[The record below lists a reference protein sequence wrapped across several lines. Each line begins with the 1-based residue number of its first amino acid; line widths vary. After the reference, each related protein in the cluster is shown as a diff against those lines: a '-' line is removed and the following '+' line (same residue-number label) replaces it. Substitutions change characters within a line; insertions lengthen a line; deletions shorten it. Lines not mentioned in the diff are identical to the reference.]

1 MIFIDG
7 HASPGLVDQLKLCAA
22 WLSVSPYRLAIR
34 LEDCLMTADGNWNLV
49 VSTPMGERHGSLSLK
64 TEGTTVK
71 GSQMADGNSTE
82 IFDGTVDGNEIS
94 WKVSITDPMPMT
106 LEFTGMVDG
115 HEIAGTVKLGEF
127 GNSSFSG
134 SAVRGCATSTA
145 LSNRTPRKRTNG
157 RHRAGSSMCHWRN
170 SRR

>member
-1 MIFIDG
+1 
-7 HASPGLVDQLKLCAA
+7 
-22 WLSVSPYRLAIR
+22 
-34 LEDCLMTADGNWNLV
+34 MTADGNWNLV

-82 IFDGTVDGNEIS
+82 IFDGTVNGNKIS

-106 LEFTGMVDG
+106 LEFTGTVDG
-115 HEIAGTVKLGEF
+115 DEIAGTVTLGEF

-134 SAVRGCATSTA
+134 IRS
-145 LSNRTPRKRTNG
+145 
-157 RHRAGSSMCHWRN
+157 
-170 SRR
+170 

>member
-1 MIFIDG
+1 
-7 HASPGLVDQLKLCAA
+7 
-22 WLSVSPYRLAIR
+22 
-34 LEDCLMTADGNWNLV
+34 MTADGNWNLV

-82 IFDGTVDGNEIS
+82 IFDGTVNGNEIS

-106 LEFTGMVDG
+106 LEFTGTVD
-115 HEIAGTVKLGEF
+115 ENKIRGTVKLGEF

-134 SAVRGCATSTA
+134 DRS
-145 LSNRTPRKRTNG
+145 
-157 RHRAGSSMCHWRN
+157 
-170 SRR
+170 

>member
-1 MIFIDG
+1 
-7 HASPGLVDQLKLCAA
+7 
-22 WLSVSPYRLAIR
+22 
-34 LEDCLMTADGNWNLV
+34 MTADGNWNLV

-82 IFDGTVDGNEIS
+82 IFDGTVNGNKIS

-106 LEFTGMVDG
+106 LEFTGTVDG
-115 HEIAGTVKLGEF
+115 DEIAGTVKLGEF

-134 SAVRGCATSTA
+134 IRS
-145 LSNRTPRKRTNG
+145 
-157 RHRAGSSMCHWRN
+157 
-170 SRR
+170 